1 MTAAMKDRSR
11 RPKIKNNFL
20 SVPDYHAL
28 VTGMDR
34 YEWKLLTQFLVL
46 SGLRIG
52 ELAALNREDVDVLE
66 EKICVGRA

>member
-1 MTAAMKDRSR
+1 MNAAMKDRGS

-20 SVPDYHAL
+20 SVDDYHAL

-46 SGLRIG
+46 SGLRI
-52 ELAALNREDVDVLE
+52 VDLLSGPGRRLSVLRR
-66 EKICVGRA
+66 V